1 MFMVAE
7 RDQRGDSGTQR
18 VQQLGRTRR
27 IPACLTNVP
36 GYAHE
41 VWLFWNGSEES
52 LLRAVKSVSP
62 SSNVKITQMQYG

>member
-18 VQQLGRTRR
+18 VQQLSRPRR
-27 IPACLTNVP
+27 IPARLTYVP

-41 VWLFWNGSEES
+41 IWLFWNGPEES
-52 LLRAVKSVSP
+52 FLGAVKPVSP
-62 SSNVKITQMQYG
+62 SPNVKITQMQYG